1 MLAKTRVS
9 LVTVEDS
16 MRALLAIAFAFVMA
30 TFGAVGNGNA
40 DEWPTRPIRAI
51 VPLSAGSAADVV
63 PRIVFEQ
70 VSTQLGQPIVIEN
83 RPGAS
88 GTIGARAVATASP
101 DGYTLLAHSSAHVIV
116 PSTVANLPYDP
127 IKDFVAIAPL
137 GNLPNVLVI
146 APSKNIKTVQELVA
160 LGRTQ
165 PITFGSIGV
174 GSPIH
179 LAMERLRLSAGFK
192 AEAITFKGAPEAMA
206 EVMAGRIDVYYAPVA
221 AALSLIESGKVLPLV
236 VSSPTRAPLLSNVP
250 TTLESGYPNSA
261 YRFWLGVFAPAKTPS
276 DIVNRLN
283 TEIEKALQTPAVR
296 AKLAMLGVQPMEMS
310 AEEFDKFVKEE
321 LATNTAL
328 AKDARISTQH

>member
-1 MLAKTRVS
+1 MHI
-9 LVTVEDS
+9 
-16 MRALLAIAFAFVMA
+16 LLATAFAFVIA
-30 TFGAVGNGNA
+30 ACGAIGSGNA

-70 VSTQLGQPIVIEN
+70 VSTQLGRPIVVEN

-101 DGYTLLAHSSAHVIV
+101 DGYTLLAHSSAHVIA

-127 IKDFVAIAPL
+127 IKDFAAIAPL
-137 GNLPNVLVI
+137 VNLPIVLVI

-160 LGRTQ
+160 LGRTR
-165 PITFGSIGV
+165 PITFGSIGI
-174 GSPIH
+174 GSPTY

-192 AEAITFKGAPEAMA
+192 AEVITFKGAPEAMT

-221 AALSLIESGKVLPLV
+221 AALSLLESGKVLPLV
-236 VSSPTRAPLLSNVP
+236 VSSPTRAPLLLNVP

-328 AKDARISTQH
+328 AKDAGITTQH

>member
-1 MLAKTRVS
+1 MMAGEGMRTPLAV
-9 LVTVEDS
+9 V
-16 MRALLAIAFAFVMA
+16 LAVIMA
-30 TFGAVGNGNA
+30 ASGAIGSGHT

-70 VSTQLGQPIVIEN
+70 VSAQLRQPIIIEN

-101 DGYTLLAHSSAHVIV
+101 DGYTLLAHSSAHVIA

-127 IKDFVAIAPL
+127 IKDFAAIAPL

-146 APSKNIKTVQELVA
+146 APSKNIKTVEELVA
-160 LGRTQ
+160 LGKTQ

-179 LAMERLRLSAGFK
+179 LAMERFRLSAGFK
-192 AEAITFKGAPEAMA
+192 TQAITFKGAPEAMS
-206 EVMAGRIDVYYAPVA
+206 EVMAGRIDVYYAPVL
-221 AALSLIESGKVLPLV
+221 AALSLIQSGKVLPLV
-236 VSSPTRAPLLSNVP
+236 VSSPTRAPLLPDVP

-261 YRFWLGVFAPAKTPS
+261 YRFWLGVFAPARTPP
-276 DIVNRLN
+276 DIVNRLSA
-283 TEIEKALQTPAVR
+283 EIAKAMQMPDVR
-296 AKLAMLGVQPMEMS
+296 SKLAALGVQPMEMS
-310 AEEFDKFVKEE
+310 AQEFDKFVKEE
-321 LATNTAL
+321 LATNAAL
-328 AKDARISTQH
+328 AEAAGIAAH